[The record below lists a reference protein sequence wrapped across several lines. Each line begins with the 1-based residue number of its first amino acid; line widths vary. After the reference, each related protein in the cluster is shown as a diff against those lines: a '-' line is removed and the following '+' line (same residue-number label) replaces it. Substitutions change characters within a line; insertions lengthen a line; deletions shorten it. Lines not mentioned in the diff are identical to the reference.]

1 VDGVDL
7 RQYFE
12 RILAEQEKQNADKFA
27 AADKAVSAALAAQEK
42 ATAAAFAAS
51 EKQVA
56 KAEANAEKW
65 RENANE
71 WRASMLDRE
80 VKFAART
87 EMEAELKGLRVEL
100 ASLKETRAA
109 VVGRSGGSAAMWGY
123 VVGGFSF
130 LLLLLTLVGAVV
142 ALLSKVRP

>member
-1 VDGVDL
+1 VPTDPVVNL
-7 RQYFE
+7 REYFE
-12 RILAEQEKQNADKFA
+12 RILAEKDTQNADKFA

-56 KAEANAEKW
+56 KAEGNAEKW

-80 VKFAART
+80 VRFASRS
-87 EMEAELKGLRVEL
+87 EMDAELKAVRAEL
-100 ASLKETRAA
+100 MSLKESRDRGD
-109 VVGRSGGSAAMWGY
+109 GRSSGSIAMWGY
-123 VVGGFSF
+123 VVGGFGF
-130 LLLLLTLVGAVV
+130 A
-142 ALLSKVRP
+142 ALLIQLFRALKP